1 MTTADARGD
10 PSAVARLS
18 DIAARAGVGAG
29 VTVLVSV
36 LPVVGLV
43 APAVGAGV
51 ASWTDEA
58 ETPRGPRIGA
68 ATGALV
74 ALLSLPLTFFAV
86 WVAAAVSPA
95 ATVGV
100 LALTLFGAAY
110 VVGSGALGGYLA
122 DRIAAERDASNA
134 DADREAPR
142 TPIERLKHR
151 YVEGELS
158 DAEFERR
165 LDRLLA
171 ADREESRS
179 ESRSRPESTDSTAHE
194 RERERERQRRRRRER
209 AELGAVR
216 HGRVVHLDPGGELRR
231 SSGV

>member
-1 MTTADARGD
+1 MSHAD
-10 PSAVARLS
+10 PSGGRSTVARLS
-18 DIAARAGVGAG
+18 DLAARAGVGAG

-36 LPVVGLV
+36 LPVIGLI

-51 ASWTDEA
+51 ASWTDESA
-58 ETPRGPRIGA
+58 TARGPQIGA

-100 LALTLFGAAY
+100 LALTLVGAAY

-122 DRIAAERDASNA
+122 DRIAADRASSRA
-134 DADREAPR
+134 DTDREATASPV
-142 TPIERLKHR
+142 ERLKHR
-151 YVEGELS
+151 YVEGEIT

-171 ADREESRS
+171 ATDDRDRS
-179 ESRSRPESTDSTAHE
+179 EVDARSEPTESVSPA
-194 RERERERQRRRRRER
+194 RER
-209 AELGAVR
+209 
-216 HGRVVHLDPGGELRR
+216 
-231 SSGV
+231 

>member
-1 MTTADARGD
+1 MTTADGRGGLS
-10 PSAVARLS
+10 PVARLS
-18 DIAARAGVGAG
+18 DLAARAGVGAG

-51 ASWTDEA
+51 ASWTDDA
-58 ETPRGPRIGA
+58 ERPRGPKIGA

-122 DRIAAERDASNA
+122 DRIAEDRGTSPA
-134 DADREAPR
+134 DADPEAPA

-151 YVEGELS
+151 YVEGDIS

-165 LDRLLA
+165 LDRLVS
-171 ADREESRS
+171 ADRDR
-179 ESRSRPESTDSTAHE
+179 TDSASRRGTPETTAPEHE
-194 RERERERQRRRRRER
+194 R
-209 AELGAVR
+209 
-216 HGRVVHLDPGGELRR
+216 
-231 SSGV
+231 

>member
-1 MTTADARGD
+1 MTTADGRGGLS
-10 PSAVARLS
+10 PVARLS
-18 DIAARAGVGAG
+18 DLAARAGVGAG

-51 ASWTDEA
+51 ASWTDDA
-58 ETPRGPRIGA
+58 ERPRGPKIGA

-122 DRIAAERDASNA
+122 DRIAEDRDTSPA
-134 DADREAPR
+134 DADREAPA

-151 YVEGELS
+151 YVEGDIS

-165 LDRLLA
+165 LDRLVS
-171 ADREESRS
+171 ADRDR
-179 ESRSRPESTDSTAHE
+179 TDSASRRETPETTAPEHE
-194 RERERERQRRRRRER
+194 R
-209 AELGAVR
+209 
-216 HGRVVHLDPGGELRR
+216 
-231 SSGV
+231 

>member
-1 MTTADARGD
+1 MTTADGRGGLS
-10 PSAVARLS
+10 PVARLS
-18 DIAARAGVGAG
+18 DLAARAGVGAG

-51 ASWTDEA
+51 ASWTDDA
-58 ETPRGPRIGA
+58 ERPRGPKIGA

-74 ALLSLPLTFFAV
+74 ALLSLPVTFFAV

-122 DRIAAERDASNA
+122 DRIAEDRDTSPA
-134 DADREAPR
+134 DADREAPA

-151 YVEGELS
+151 YVEGDIS

-165 LDRLLA
+165 LDRLVS
-171 ADREESRS
+171 ADRDR
-179 ESRSRPESTDSTAHE
+179 TDSASRRETPETTAPEHE
-194 RERERERQRRRRRER
+194 R
-209 AELGAVR
+209 
-216 HGRVVHLDPGGELRR
+216 
-231 SSGV
+231 

>member
-1 MTTADARGD
+1 MTTADAREGR
-10 PSAVARLS
+10 STVARLS
-18 DIAARAGVGAG
+18 DLAARAGVGAG

-36 LPVVGLV
+36 LPVVGLL

-51 ASWTDEA
+51 ASWTDES

-74 ALLSLPLTFFAV
+74 ALLSLPVTFFAV

-122 DRIAAERDASNA
+122 DRIAAERDASEA
-134 DADREAPR
+134 GADREER
-142 TPIERLKHR
+142 TTPIERLKHR
-151 YVEGELS
+151 YVEGEIS

-171 ADREESRS
+171 ADPEGDRAESPSRS
-179 ESRSRPESTDSTAHE
+179 ESVDSVT
-194 RERERERQRRRRRER
+194 RERER
-209 AELGAVR
+209 
-216 HGRVVHLDPGGELRR
+216 
-231 SSGV
+231 

>member
-1 MTTADARGD
+1 MTAADARGGRS
-10 PSAVARLS
+10 PVARLS
-18 DIAARAGVGAG
+18 DLAARAGVGAG

-51 ASWTDEA
+51 ASWTDDA
-58 ETPRGPRIGA
+58 ERPRGPKIGA

-122 DRIAAERDASNA
+122 DRIAAERDTSPA
-134 DADREAPR
+134 DADREAPA

-151 YVEGELS
+151 YVEGDIS

-165 LDRLLA
+165 LDRLVS
-171 ADREESRS
+171 ADRDR
-179 ESRSRPESTDSTAHE
+179 TDSASRRESLKTTAPEHE
-194 RERERERQRRRRRER
+194 R
-209 AELGAVR
+209 
-216 HGRVVHLDPGGELRR
+216 
-231 SSGV
+231 

>member
-1 MTTADARGD
+1 MTTADGRGG
-10 PSAVARLS
+10 PSSVARLS
-18 DIAARAGVGAG
+18 DLAARAGVGAG

-36 LPVVGLV
+36 LPVVGLL

-51 ASWTDEA
+51 ASWTDES
-58 ETPRGPRIGA
+58 ETPRGPQIGA

-74 ALLSLPLTFFAV
+74 ALLSLPVTFFAV

-122 DRIAAERDASNA
+122 DRIAAERDASNER
-134 DADREAPR
+134 ADREVPQ
-142 TPIERLKHR
+142 TPIQRLKHR

-171 ADREESRS
+171 ADRQGDRA
-179 ESRSRPESTDSTAHE
+179 ESRSRPESTDSLA
-194 RERERERQRRRRRER
+194 RERERER
-209 AELGAVR
+209 
-216 HGRVVHLDPGGELRR
+216 
-231 SSGV
+231 

>member
-1 MTTADARGD
+1 MTTADGRGGLS
-10 PSAVARLS
+10 PVARLS
-18 DIAARAGVGAG
+18 DLAARAGVGAG

-51 ASWTDEA
+51 ASWTDDA
-58 ETPRGPRIGA
+58 ERPRGPKIGA

-122 DRIAAERDASNA
+122 DRIAEDRDTSPA
-134 DADREAPR
+134 DADREAPA

-151 YVEGELS
+151 YVEGEIS

-165 LDRLLA
+165 LDRLVS
-171 ADREESRS
+171 ADRDR
-179 ESRSRPESTDSTAHE
+179 TDSASRREPPETTAPEHE
-194 RERERERQRRRRRER
+194 R
-209 AELGAVR
+209 
-216 HGRVVHLDPGGELRR
+216 
-231 SSGV
+231 

>member
-1 MTTADARGD
+1 MTAADARGG
-10 PSAVARLS
+10 PSVVARLS
-18 DIAARAGVGAG
+18 DLAARAGIGAG

-36 LPVVGLV
+36 LPVVGLL

-51 ASWTDEA
+51 ASWTDES
-58 ETPRGPRIGA
+58 ETSRGPRIGA

-134 DADREAPR
+134 GVDHEERT

-151 YVEGELS
+151 YVAGDLS

-179 ESRSRPESTDSTAHE
+179 ASRSRPESTDSTAREPE
-194 RERERERQRRRRRER
+194 RE
-209 AELGAVR
+209 
-216 HGRVVHLDPGGELRR
+216 H
-231 SSGV
+231 

>member
-1 MTTADARGD
+1 MTAADARGGRS
-10 PSAVARLS
+10 PVARLS
-18 DIAARAGVGAG
+18 DLAARAGVGAG

-51 ASWTDEA
+51 ASWTDDA
-58 ETPRGPRIGA
+58 ERPRGPKIGA

-122 DRIAAERDASNA
+122 DRIAAKRDTSRA
-134 DADREAPR
+134 DADREAPA

-151 YVEGELS
+151 YVEGEIS

-165 LDRLLA
+165 LDRLVS
-171 ADREESRS
+171 ADRDR
-179 ESRSRPESTDSTAHE
+179 TDSASRREPPETTAPEHE
-194 RERERERQRRRRRER
+194 R
-209 AELGAVR
+209 
-216 HGRVVHLDPGGELRR
+216 
-231 SSGV
+231 

>member
-36 LPVVGLV
+36 LPVVGLI

-171 ADREESRS
+171 ADRERDRSEARSRS
-179 ESRSRPESTDSTAHE
+179 EPVGSTA
-194 RERERERQRRRRRER
+194 RERER
-209 AELGAVR
+209 
-216 HGRVVHLDPGGELRR
+216 
-231 SSGV
+231 

>member
-74 ALLSLPLTFFAV
+74 ALLSLPLTFLAV
-86 WVAAAVSPA
+86 WIAAAVSPA

-171 ADREESRS
+171 ADRERDRSEARSRS
-179 ESRSRPESTDSTAHE
+179 EPVGSTA
-194 RERERERQRRRRRER
+194 RERER
-209 AELGAVR
+209 
-216 HGRVVHLDPGGELRR
+216 
-231 SSGV
+231 

>member
-1 MTTADARGD
+1 MTTADAREGR
-10 PSAVARLS
+10 STVARLS
-18 DIAARAGVGAG
+18 DLAARAGVGAG

-36 LPVVGLV
+36 LPVVGLL

-51 ASWTDEA
+51 ASWTDESEA
-58 ETPRGPRIGA
+58 PRGPRIGA

-74 ALLSLPLTFFAV
+74 ALLSLPVTFFAV

-122 DRIAAERDASNA
+122 DRIAAERDASNER
-134 DADREAPR
+134 ADREVPQ
-142 TPIERLKHR
+142 TPLQRLKHR

-171 ADREESRS
+171 ADRQGDRA
-179 ESRSRPESTDSTAHE
+179 ESRSRPESTDSLAREPE
-194 RERERERQRRRRRER
+194 RER
-209 AELGAVR
+209 
-216 HGRVVHLDPGGELRR
+216 
-231 SSGV
+231 

>member
-1 MTTADARGD
+1 MTTAEARGD
-10 PSAVARLS
+10 RSMIARLS
-18 DIAARAGVGAG
+18 DLAARAGVGAG

-43 APAVGAGV
+43 APAIGAGV

-58 ETPRGPRIGA
+58 EAPRGPKIGA

-74 ALLSLPLTFFAV
+74 ALLSLPLTFLAV
-86 WVAAAVSPA
+86 WIAAAVSPA

-100 LALTLFGAAY
+100 LALTLVGAAY

-122 DRIAAERDASNA
+122 DRIAAERDASAAGVA
-134 DADREAPR
+134 DDATAPV
-142 TPIERLKHR
+142 ERLKHR
-151 YVEGELS
+151 YVEGELT

-171 ADREESRS
+171 ADRERERSETRSRS
-179 ESRSRPESTDSTAHE
+179 GPVTSKT
-194 RERERERQRRRRRER
+194 RERER
-209 AELGAVR
+209 
-216 HGRVVHLDPGGELRR
+216 
-231 SSGV
+231 

>member
-1 MTTADARGD
+1 MSHADSPGGR
-10 PSAVARLS
+10 SAVARLS
-18 DIAARAGVGAG
+18 DLVARAGVGAG
-29 VTVLVSV
+29 ITVLVSV
-36 LPVVGLV
+36 LPVVGLI

-51 ASWTDEA
+51 ASWTDESA
-58 ETPRGPRIGA
+58 VARGPRIGA

-122 DRIAAERDASNA
+122 DRIAADRDASNA
-134 DADREAPR
+134 GVDREER
-142 TPIERLKHR
+142 TTPVERLKHR
-151 YVEGELS
+151 NVAGDLS

-179 ESRSRPESTDSTAHE
+179 ASRSRPESTDSTAREPE
-194 RERERERQRRRRRER
+194 RE
-209 AELGAVR
+209 
-216 HGRVVHLDPGGELRR
+216 H
-231 SSGV
+231 

>member
-1 MTTADARGD
+1 MTAADARGGRS
-10 PSAVARLS
+10 PVARLS
-18 DIAARAGVGAG
+18 DLAARAGVGAG

-51 ASWTDEA
+51 ASWTDDA
-58 ETPRGPRIGA
+58 ERPRGPKVGA

-122 DRIAAERDASNA
+122 DRIAAERNTSPA
-134 DADREAPR
+134 DADREAPA

-151 YVEGELS
+151 YVEGEIS

-165 LDRLLA
+165 LDRLVS
-171 ADREESRS
+171 ADRDR
-179 ESRSRPESTDSTAHE
+179 TDSASRRETPETTAPEHE
-194 RERERERQRRRRRER
+194 R
-209 AELGAVR
+209 
-216 HGRVVHLDPGGELRR
+216 
-231 SSGV
+231 

>member
-1 MTTADARGD
+1 MTAVDARGGR
-10 PSAVARLS
+10 STVARLS
-18 DIAARAGVGAG
+18 DFAARAGVGAG

-36 LPVVGLV
+36 LPVVGLI

-51 ASWTDEA
+51 ASWTDES

-74 ALLSLPLTFFAV
+74 ALLSLPLTFLAV

-122 DRIAAERDASNA
+122 DRIAAERDASEA
-134 DADREAPR
+134 GADREER
-142 TPIERLKHR
+142 TTPIERLKHR

-171 ADREESRS
+171 ADPEGDRAESPSRS
-179 ESRSRPESTDSTAHE
+179 ESVDSVA
-194 RERERERQRRRRRER
+194 RERER
-209 AELGAVR
+209 
-216 HGRVVHLDPGGELRR
+216 
-231 SSGV
+231 

>member
-1 MTTADARGD
+1 MSHADSSGGR
-10 PSAVARLS
+10 SAVARLS
-18 DIAARAGVGAG
+18 DLVARAGVGAG
-29 VTVLVSV
+29 ITVLVSV
-36 LPVVGLV
+36 LPVVGLI

-51 ASWTDEA
+51 ASWTDESA
-58 ETPRGPRIGA
+58 VARGPRIGA

-122 DRIAAERDASNA
+122 DRIAAERDASA
-134 DADREAPR
+134 AGVDREDR
-142 TPIERLKHR
+142 TTPVERLKHR
-151 YVEGELS
+151 YVEGEIS
-158 DAEFERR
+158 DAAFERR

-171 ADREESRS
+171 ADRERDRS
-179 ESRSRPESTDSTAHE
+179 ESRSRSESTDSVA
-194 RERERERQRRRRRER
+194 RERER
-209 AELGAVR
+209 
-216 HGRVVHLDPGGELRR
+216 
-231 SSGV
+231 

>member
-1 MTTADARGD
+1 MTTAEARRD
-10 PSAVARLS
+10 RSTVARLS
-18 DIAARAGVGAG
+18 DLAARAGVGAG

-58 ETPRGPRIGA
+58 EAPRGPRIGA

-74 ALLSLPLTFFAV
+74 ALLSLPLTFLAV

-100 LALTLFGAAY
+100 LALTLVGAAY

-122 DRIAAERDASNA
+122 DRIAAERASPRAAPAGDDAT
-134 DADREAPR
+134 APV
-142 TPIERLKHR
+142 ERLKHR
-151 YVEGELS
+151 YVEGELT

-171 ADREESRS
+171 ADREPDRTAPRRRPDASDRS
-179 ESRSRPESTDSTAHE
+179 EYSDSFP
-194 RERERERQRRRRRER
+194 RERER
-209 AELGAVR
+209 
-216 HGRVVHLDPGGELRR
+216 
-231 SSGV
+231 

>member
-1 MTTADARGD
+1 MTTADGRGGLS
-10 PSAVARLS
+10 PVARLS
-18 DIAARAGVGAG
+18 DLAARAGVGAG

-51 ASWTDEA
+51 ASWTDDA
-58 ETPRGPRIGA
+58 ERPRGPKIGA

-122 DRIAAERDASNA
+122 DRIAEDRDTSPA
-134 DADREAPR
+134 DADREAPA

-151 YVEGELS
+151 YVEGDIS

-165 LDRLLA
+165 LDRLVS
-171 ADREESRS
+171 ADRDR
-179 ESRSRPESTDSTAHE
+179 TDSAS
-194 RERERERQRRRRRER
+194 RRETPETT
-209 AELGAVR
+209 ALE
-216 HGRVVHLDPGGELRR
+216 HEH
-231 SSGV
+231 

>member
-1 MTTADARGD
+1 MTTADGRGGLS
-10 PSAVARLS
+10 PVARLS
-18 DIAARAGVGAG
+18 DLAARAGVGAG

-51 ASWTDEA
+51 ASWTDDA
-58 ETPRGPRIGA
+58 ERPRGPKIGA

-122 DRIAAERDASNA
+122 DRIAEDRDTSPA
-134 DADREAPR
+134 DADREAPA

-151 YVEGELS
+151 YVEGEIS

-165 LDRLLA
+165 LDRLVS
-171 ADREESRS
+171 ADRDH
-179 ESRSRPESTDSTAHE
+179 TDSASRRETPETTAPEHE
-194 RERERERQRRRRRER
+194 R
-209 AELGAVR
+209 
-216 HGRVVHLDPGGELRR
+216 
-231 SSGV
+231 

>member
-1 MTTADARGD
+1 MTTADAREGR
-10 PSAVARLS
+10 STVARLS
-18 DIAARAGVGAG
+18 DLAARAGVGAG
-29 VTVLVSV
+29 ITVLVSV
-36 LPVVGLV
+36 LPVVGLL

-51 ASWTDEA
+51 ASWTDES

-74 ALLSLPLTFFAV
+74 ALLSLPMTFFAV
-86 WVAAAVSPA
+86 WIAAAVSPA

-122 DRIAAERDASNA
+122 DRIAAERDASNER
-134 DADREAPR
+134 ADREVPQ
-142 TPIERLKHR
+142 TPIQRLKHR

-171 ADREESRS
+171 ADRQGDRAESRS
-179 ESRSRPESTDSTAHE
+179 QPESTDSLA
-194 RERERERQRRRRRER
+194 RERERER
-209 AELGAVR
+209 
-216 HGRVVHLDPGGELRR
+216 
-231 SSGV
+231 

>member
-1 MTTADARGD
+1 MTTTDAHADR
-10 PSAVARLS
+10 STVARLS
-18 DIAARAGVGAG
+18 DLVARAGVGAG

-51 ASWTDEA
+51 ASWTDEF

-74 ALLSLPLTFFAV
+74 ALLSL
-86 WVAAAVSPA
+86 
-95 ATVGV
+95 VGV

-122 DRIAAERDASNA
+122 DRIAAERDASRSG
-134 DADREAPR
+134 ADRVEPT
-142 TPIERLKHR
+142 TPVERLKHR

-171 ADREESRS
+171 ADRQRDRSETRSRS
-179 ESRSRPESTDSTAHE
+179 GSTDSKA
-194 RERERERQRRRRRER
+194 RERER
-209 AELGAVR
+209 
-216 HGRVVHLDPGGELRR
+216 
-231 SSGV
+231 

>member
-1 MTTADARGD
+1 MTAADARGGRS
-10 PSAVARLS
+10 PVARLS
-18 DIAARAGVGAG
+18 DLAARAGVGAG

-51 ASWTDEA
+51 ASWTDDA
-58 ETPRGPRIGA
+58 ERPRGPKIGA

-74 ALLSLPLTFFAV
+74 VLLSLPLTFFAV

-122 DRIAAERDASNA
+122 DRIAAERDISPA
-134 DADREAPR
+134 DADREGPA

-151 YVEGELS
+151 YVEGEIS

-165 LDRLLA
+165 LDRLVS
-171 ADREESRS
+171 ADRDR
-179 ESRSRPESTDSTAHE
+179 TDSASRREPPETTAPEHE
-194 RERERERQRRRRRER
+194 R
-209 AELGAVR
+209 
-216 HGRVVHLDPGGELRR
+216 
-231 SSGV
+231 

>member
-1 MTTADARGD
+1 MSHAD
-10 PSAVARLS
+10 PSGGRSTVARLS
-18 DIAARAGVGAG
+18 DLAARAGVGAG

-36 LPVVGLV
+36 LPVIGLI

-51 ASWTDEA
+51 ASWTDESA
-58 ETPRGPRIGA
+58 TARGPQIGA

-100 LALTLFGAAY
+100 LALTLVGAAY

-122 DRIAAERDASNA
+122 DRIAADRASRA
-134 DADREAPR
+134 DTDREATASPV
-142 TPIERLKHR
+142 ERLKHR
-151 YVEGELS
+151 YVEGEIT

-171 ADREESRS
+171 ATDDRDRS
-179 ESRSRPESTDSTAHE
+179 EVDRSEPTESVSPA
-194 RERERERQRRRRRER
+194 RER
-209 AELGAVR
+209 
-216 HGRVVHLDPGGELRR
+216 
-231 SSGV
+231 

>member
-1 MTTADARGD
+1 MTAADARGGR
-10 PSAVARLS
+10 STVARLS
-18 DIAARAGVGAG
+18 DLAARAGVGAG

-36 LPVVGLV
+36 LPVVGLL

-122 DRIAAERDASNA
+122 DRIAAERDASA
-134 DADREAPR
+134 AGVDREDR
-142 TPIERLKHR
+142 TTPVERLKHR
-151 YVEGELS
+151 YVEGEIS
-158 DAEFERR
+158 DAAFERR

-171 ADREESRS
+171 ADRERDRS
-179 ESRSRPESTDSTAHE
+179 ESRSRSESTDSVA
-194 RERERERQRRRRRER
+194 RERER
-209 AELGAVR
+209 
-216 HGRVVHLDPGGELRR
+216 
-231 SSGV
+231 

>member
-1 MTTADARGD
+1 MTAADARGG
-10 PSAVARLS
+10 PSVVARLS
-18 DIAARAGVGAG
+18 DLAARAGIGAG

-36 LPVVGLV
+36 LPVVGLL

-51 ASWTDEA
+51 ASWTDES

-122 DRIAAERDASNA
+122 DRIAAERDASSA
-134 DADREAPR
+134 GVDREER
-142 TPIERLKHR
+142 TTPIERLKHR
-151 YVEGELS
+151 YVEGDLS

-179 ESRSRPESTDSTAHE
+179 ASRSRPESTDSTAREPE
-194 RERERERQRRRRRER
+194 RE
-209 AELGAVR
+209 
-216 HGRVVHLDPGGELRR
+216 H
-231 SSGV
+231 